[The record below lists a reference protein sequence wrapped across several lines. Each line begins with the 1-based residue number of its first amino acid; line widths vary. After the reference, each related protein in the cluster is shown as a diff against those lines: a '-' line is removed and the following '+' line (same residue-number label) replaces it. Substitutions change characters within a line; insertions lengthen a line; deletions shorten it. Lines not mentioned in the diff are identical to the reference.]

1 MFTRHP
7 STRRLI
13 RLGAACLLAA
23 CLFAATWATLSA
35 MPAGDPPP
43 PSLPNGIAAGDVTQT
58 QAIVWTRNVS
68 TGTAAWRLK
77 GDHDVGET
85 RAALRSMGVTS
96 MGVISDTLADLTP
109 GARYVYTVTSSA
121 GAVMTGTFRTPFA
134 AGRHGL
140 RFGVSGD
147 GRGDLAPFPA
157 IANAAARDLDFFVE
171 LGDTVY
177 ADVPSPALPI
187 TQATTL
193 NQFRIKHQEVYAT
206 RHSLNA
212 WAELRAGTAVFAV
225 IDDHEVT
232 NDFAGGADVAS
243 DSRFTETTG
252 LINESALYRRGVQ
265 AFHEYNPLRAEFYG
279 DVGDPRLDGK
289 RKFYRY
295 RTFGQDAAL
304 LLLDARSFRDEEI
317 APVDPDNQLDVLR
330 FLNQAFEP
338 GRTMLGGAQLAQ
350 LKADLLDAQARGI
363 TWKFVAVPEPIQ
375 NLGPAGGQDR
385 FEGYAA
391 ERTELLRFIRE
402 EGIQNVV
409 FVAADVHGTM
419 VNNLTYQE
427 RAGLAEPQQPTD
439 AFEVTT
445 GPVAYDAPF
454 GPTAVELAADLGLIT
469 PEEKALYDSL
479 PVAPDPDDEVDDKDD
494 FVKSYANQALTQLG
508 YDAVGLD
515 GSSIDA
521 RLLEGDYMAVHTYG
535 WTEFEIDAAS
545 QLLTVTAYGVPAYTA
560 AEMAA
565 DPAGVIGRAPAIV
578 SRFVVTPTA
587 VDGGFDVY
595 LPLIRGE

>member
-1 MFTRHP
+1 M
-7 STRRLI
+7 
-13 RLGAACLLAA
+13 RLGAACLLAGA
-23 CLFAATWATLSA
+23 LFAGTWVALSA
-35 MPAGDPPP
+35 HPACDPPP
-43 PSLPNGIAAGDVTQT
+43 PSLPNGVAVGDASQT
-58 QAIVWTRNVS
+58 SAILWTRDVF
-68 TGTAAWRLK
+68 TGTATLRLR
-77 GDHDVGET
+77 GDRNARET
-85 RAALRSMGVTS
+85 RTALRATRVVT
-96 MGVISDTLADLTP
+96 DTLDDLRP
-109 GARYVYTVTSSA
+109 GVRYAYVVTSSV

-134 AGRHGL
+134 TGRHGL

-157 IANAAARDLDFFVE
+157 IADAAGRELDFFVE

-193 NQFRIKHQEVYAT
+193 DEFRLKHQEVYAT
-206 RHSLNA
+206 HHGLNA
-212 WAELRAGTAVFAV
+212 WADLRASTAVYAV

-232 NDFAGGADVAS
+232 DDFAGGADVSS

-265 AFHEYNPLRAEFYG
+265 AFHEYNPLWAEFYG

-317 APVDPDNQLDVLR
+317 APLDPDNQLDILR
-330 FLNQAFEP
+330 FLNQAFGP

-350 LKADLLDAQARGI
+350 LKADLLDAQAQGI

-391 ERTELLRFIRE
+391 ERAELLRFIRE
-402 EGIQNVV
+402 QGIQNVV
-409 FVAADVHGTM
+409 FVAADVHGSI

-427 RAGLAEPQQPTD
+427 RAGLTEPQQPVD

-454 GPTAVELAADLGLIT
+454 GPTVVELAAELGLIS
-469 PEEKALYDSL
+469 PADKALYDSL
-479 PVAPDPDDEVDDKDD
+479 PVAPDPDDVMDDKDD
-494 FVKSYANQALTQLG
+494 FVKSYVNQALAQLG
-508 YDAVGLD
+508 YDPVGLD

-521 RLLEGDYMAVHTYG
+521 RLLEGDYMAVHNYG

-545 QLLTVTAYGVPAYTA
+545 QLLTVTAYGVPIYTA

-578 SRFVVTPTA
+578 SRFVVTPA
-587 VDGGFDVY
+587 VMGVGFNLY
-595 LPLIRGE
+595 LPLVQGE